1 MLVINA
7 TAYPEGRFVSSLC
20 VRMEGGRVQE
30 VSSALAPLPGEE
42 VLDLA
47 GDYLL
52 PGFVDVHIHGYKGR
66 DTMQGEA
73 AIRAMSRE
81 LYKEGV
87 AAFLPTTMSAAPE
100 ETMHA
105 ISGVRAVMASP
116 EPVGAQVLGVH
127 MEAPFLN
134 PLRAGAQRKE
144 HFCAPAMETLLV
156 LTGDNLQGIRLLTLA
171 PELEGSEGL
180 IRAARGAGLTVSLGH
195 TCATAEETHL
205 AADRGATHV
214 THTFNAQTPLNHRE
228 PGVPG
233 AALTDERLYCEVIAD
248 GIHLHGDVVRLL
260 VRAKGADKAVAV
272 TDAMEAAGMPE
283 GSYRLGGSRVLV
295 KGREARLE
303 DGTLAGSVLTMRQAL
318 ENLLHRFGIPPED
331 AVRMCTLTPAR
342 SIGEELAGRICPGA
356 PAPLT
361 RWTKDWRMVGIVDQA
376 SPACNRAANRL

>member
-7 TAYPEGRFVSSLC
+7 TVYPEGSFVAPLC
-20 VRMEGGRVQE
+20 VRMDGGRVQQ
-30 VSSALAPLPGEE
+30 VSPTLSPLPGEE

-52 PGFVDVHIHGYKGR
+52 PGFVDVHIHGYRGC

-73 AIRAMSRE
+73 AIRAMSRA
-81 LYKEGV
+81 LYREGV
-87 AAFLPTTMSAAPE
+87 AAFLPTTMSASPE
-100 ETMHA
+100 ETLHA
-105 ISGVRAVMASP
+105 IAGVRAVMASP

-127 MEAPFLN
+127 MEAPFLS

-144 HFCAPAMETLLV
+144 HFCAPDMETLRS
-156 LTGDNLQGIRLLTLA
+156 LTGGSLQGIRLLTLA
-171 PELEGSEGL
+171 PELEGSEFL
-180 IRAARGAGLTVSLGH
+180 IPAACEAGITVSLGH

-233 AALTDERLYCEVIAD
+233 AALTDDRLYCEVIAD
-248 GIHLHGDVVRLL
+248 GIHLHGDAVRLL
-260 VRAKGADKAVAV
+260 VRAKGADRAVAV

-295 KGREARLE
+295 KDGQARLE
-303 DGTLAGSVLTMRQAL
+303 DGTLAGSVLTMGQAL
-318 ENLLHRFGIPPED
+318 ENLIHRFGILPED

-342 SIGEELAGRICPGA
+342 SIGERLAGRICPGA
-356 PAPLT
+356 PVPLT
-361 RWTKDWRMVGIVDQA
+361 RWTKDWRMMGIVDQA
-376 SPACNRAANRL
+376 FPACNRAANRL